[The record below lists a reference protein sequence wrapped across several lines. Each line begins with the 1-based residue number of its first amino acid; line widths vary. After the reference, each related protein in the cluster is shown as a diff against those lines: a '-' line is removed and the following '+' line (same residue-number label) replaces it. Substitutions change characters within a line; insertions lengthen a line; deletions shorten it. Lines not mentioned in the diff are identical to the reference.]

1 MKKFRFWLLMLL
13 LGANSLVGWAQSRP
27 IQLSQQLLHAIYTRQ
42 NTDVLTAELNGF
54 TVQSLG
60 DVLTSDSL
68 KKAFW
73 INIYNASLQM
83 SLLDSADRA
92 NEKVFFNR
100 MVMKVAGKEL
110 SLNDIEHGLLRISKS
125 AKGKKKRNKWFVSD
139 FEKQMRLTQKD
150 WRIYFA
156 LNTGLA
162 SDPYIAFHSE
172 EGIDRELDQKI
183 RQFVPLFS
191 KNDALIMNNR
201 FTWYLRDAGGT
212 EEVKSYLL
220 QQKLKLQQIS
230 VASESFIAFKPRYF
244 IGMK

>member
-42 NTDVLTAELNGF
+42 NTDAFTAELNGF

-60 DVLTSDSL
+60 NVLTSDSL

-73 INIYNASLQM
+73 INIYNASVQM
-83 SLLDSADRA
+83 SLVDSADRA

-100 MVMKVAGKEL
+100 MVMKVAGEEL

-125 AKGKKKRNKWFVSD
+125 SKGNKKRNKWFVSD
-139 FEKQMRLTQKD
+139 FERQMRLTQND

-172 EGIDRELDQKI
+172 EGIDRELDPKM
-183 RQFVPLFS
+183 RQFVPLFTENQTLRLNS
-191 KNDALIMNNR
+191 R
-201 FTWYLRDAGGT
+201 FNWYLSDAGST
-212 EEVKSYLL
+212 ELVKSYLS
-220 QQKLKLQQIS
+220 QQKLKVEQIL
-230 VASESFIAFKPRYF
+230 VDRESFIAFKPRYF

>member
-27 IQLSQQLLHAIYTRQ
+27 VQLSQQLLHAIYIRQ
-42 NTDVLTAELNGF
+42 NTDALTAELNGF
-54 TVQSLG
+54 TVQFLG
-60 DVLTSDSL
+60 DALTSDSL

-73 INIYNASLQM
+73 INIYNASVQM

-100 MVMKVAGKEL
+100 MVMKVAGQEL
-110 SLNDIEHGLLRISKS
+110 NLNDIEHGMLRISKS

-201 FTWYLRDAGGT
+201 FTWYLSDAGGT